1 MEQQHQS
8 AKSHLSEEEAISQG
22 GQINVI
28 IANTADT
35 IRTLPVFCTL
45 HLFITFSVLVKI

>member
-22 GQINVI
+22 GQMLLLQ
-28 IANTADT
+28 
-35 IRTLPVFCTL
+35 TLLTL
-45 HLFITFSVLVKI
+45 SEHHRYFVHCISSSPLVY